1 MSQLTIKNMGKNISF
16 YFLILITSS
25 LGFMHPRVAFFE
37 SGDLTEDMTFKSHME
52 KDADFSVKLVKTL
65 TNFIE
70 RKISEI
76 PGVSYVSTISSRQNS
91 YSKNNILT
99 YHKSLVVLQSILML

>member
-1 MSQLTIKNMGKNISF
+1 MNEIMSQLTIKNMGKNISF

-37 SGDLTEDMTFKSHME
+37 SGDFTKDTTFKKHME

-76 PGVSYVSTISSRQNS
+76 PGVSYVSTISSRQNY
-91 YSKNNILT
+91 YSKNNIVLT
-99 YHKSLVVLQSILML
+99 YHKLLVVL

>member
-25 LGFMHPRVAFFE
+25 LGFMHPRVAFF
-37 SGDLTEDMTFKSHME
+37 E

>member
-1 MSQLTIKNMGKNISF
+1 MSQFTITNMGKNICF
-16 YFLILITSS
+16 YFFILITSS

-37 SGDLTEDMTFKSHME
+37 SRDLAQDTKFKSHRE

-76 PGVSYVSTISSRQNS
+76 PGVNYVSTISSRQNS
-91 YSKNNILT
+91 SSKNNIIT
-99 YHKSLVVLQSILML
+99 YHKLLVVL